1 MLERT
6 GFLGKVRGDRMW
18 NTGGDFCIS
27 QKDFLHHHE
36 MKGSGWKE
44 KTMICAKKKILLK
57 YLVLEETGVI
67 LLVLSTF
74 SIHIKEY

>member
-1 MLERT
+1 MIECGT
-6 GFLGKVRGDRMW
+6 QVE
-18 NTGGDFCIS
+18 IS
-27 QKDFLHHHE
+27 AFHRKTSYE

-57 YLVLEETGVI
+57 YLVLEEKGVI